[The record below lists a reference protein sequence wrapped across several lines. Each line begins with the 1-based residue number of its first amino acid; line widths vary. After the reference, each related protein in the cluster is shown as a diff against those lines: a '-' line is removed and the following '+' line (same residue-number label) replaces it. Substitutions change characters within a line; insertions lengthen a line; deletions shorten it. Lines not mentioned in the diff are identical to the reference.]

1 MASLNVSIRNA
12 LQWIISGKGIN
23 SVEHLQFLPSLKH
36 HSYGFAAAGPGVKAS
51 GFVWN
56 FILFLLVFLFIL
68 PFSSGAHQNTEGKI
82 YSDSTDRP
90 KLFQAIREN
99 NIAEMER
106 LLLNGANVNAC
117 MDGYSAL
124 MAAALNGSVE
134 GMKML
139 IDHGANINYYNQ
151 DSLSAIWMAV
161 PDWDKTRLLVEHGA
175 DLQFPSRE
183 GYTVM
188 AKLATMP
195 GNAVLLQ
202 YLIEK
207 GAKPKKSSPDN
218 FTLYNAV
225 SSCDT
230 AMVGIFLRSGL
241 NANDSVSS
249 GDYPINNALNY
260 RCFDCVRMLVEHGAN
275 VNVKTAGQELP
286 LLNGFTPL
294 MLAALSEDRASFYYL
309 LEHGADPSARMPS
322 GCTVLM
328 LLQQSESDQPE
339 MTLALIKHGADPAAR
354 SNDGS
359 DALYFAQKKGN
370 TASVQILRKYLNP
383 SNNSPK

>member
-1 MASLNVSIRNA
+1 MKR
-12 LQWIISGKGIN
+12 QRR
-23 SVEHLQFLPSLKH
+23 
-36 HSYGFAAAGPGVKAS
+36 GF
-51 GFVWN
+51 
-56 FILFLLVFLFIL
+56 I
-68 PFSSGAHQNTEGKI
+68 T
-82 YSDSTDRP
+82 DSTDRP

-99 NIAEMER
+99 NTAEIQR
-106 LLLNGANVNAC
+106 LLSNGCDVNAC

-134 GMKML
+134 GMKIL

-161 PDWDKTRLLVEHGA
+161 PDWDKTRLLIEHGA

-183 GYTVM
+183 RYTVM
-188 AKLATMP
+188 AKLVTMP
-195 GNAVLLQ
+195 GNASLLK
-202 YLIEK
+202 YMIEK
-207 GAKPKKSSPDN
+207 GADPKKSSPDN

-225 SSCDT
+225 TSCDT
-230 AMVGIFLRSGL
+230 SMVGILLRSGI
-241 NANDSVSS
+241 NANDTVSV

-275 VNVKTAGQELP
+275 VNVKTAGLVLP

-294 MLAALSEDRASFYYL
+294 MLAALSEDKPSFYYL

-328 LLQQSESDQPE
+328 LLEQSESDQPE